1 MSSASKPSVAVRAP
15 DKGSFPIDHFRECE
29 EAAEAYRVCLAG
41 AKNFPKK
48 CRNEAQ
54 VYLECRMDR
63 GLMARQS
70 SEELGFTEDASW
82 EYEQTSQVKAANTIR
97 DIMQES
103 RKRVWLE
110 HLQKTRGK
118 EPSKTN

>member
-1 MSSASKPSVAVRAP
+1 MSSASKPSVPVKAP

-29 EAAEAYRVCLAG
+29 EEAETYRMCLNG

-48 CRNEAQ
+48 CRREAQ

-63 GLMARQS
+63 GLMAKQS
-70 SEELGFTEDASW
+70 SEELGFTQEASW
-82 EYEQTSQVKAANTIR
+82 EFERSSREDIAQTISG
-97 DIMQES
+97 IMQES

-110 HLQKTRGK
+110 HLKKTKG
-118 EPSKTN
+118 